1 MFCDCQRFELKKI
14 SDLTEDDLR
23 EDNTDEVVAGA
34 DEDQLEE
41 AENALQSDDKEQHT
55 GTPRTITA
63 SKILKANLACQ
74 CLLSIVYCIFHVVFH
89 FLKIFLAKRAITL
102 QLHFAECFSTVKNI
116 ELTIFK
122 PI

>member
-74 CLLSIVYCIFHVVFH
+74 CRLSIV
-89 FLKIFLAKRAITL
+89 
-102 QLHFAECFSTVKNI
+102 FSVWCA
-116 ELTIFK
+116 FF
-122 PI
+122 

>member
-1 MFCDCQRFELKKI
+1 MFCACQRFELKKI

-34 DEDQLEE
+34 EEDQLEE
-41 AENALQSDDKEQHT
+41 AENALQSDDKEQQT

-74 CLLSIVYCIFHVVFH
+74 YRLSIVFSVWCAFFENIFGQKGNYITVTFCQMFFH
-89 FLKIFLAKRAITL
+89 SEKY
-102 QLHFAECFSTVKNI
+102 
-116 ELTIFK
+116 
-122 PI
+122 

>member
-14 SDLTEDDLR
+14 GDLTEDDLR

-34 DEDQLEE
+34 YEDRLEE
-41 AENALQSDDKEQHT
+41 TKNALQSDDKEQHT

-74 CLLSIVYCIFHVVFH
+74 CHLSIVFSVWCAFFENVFGQKGNHVTVTFCQMFFHSE
-89 FLKIFLAKRAITL
+89 KY
-102 QLHFAECFSTVKNI
+102 
-116 ELTIFK
+116 
-122 PI
+122 

>member
-1 MFCDCQRFELKKI
+1 MFCDFQRFELKKI

-34 DEDQLEE
+34 EEDQLEE
-41 AENALQSDDKEQHT
+41 AENALQSADKEQHT

-74 CLLSIVYCIFHVVFH
+74 CHLSIVFSVWCAFFKKCFGQKGDYITVTFCQMFFHN
-89 FLKIFLAKRAITL
+89 
-102 QLHFAECFSTVKNI
+102 ENY
-116 ELTIFK
+116 
-122 PI
+122 